1 MNPILFAVLVVAGI
15 GLVVG
20 IVLAVASAVMAVP
33 KDEKAE
39 AVLEVLPGANCGA
52 CGFQGARAMQRP
64 WRRAA
69 QSRGCA
75 PRRRRNDK
83 AVSEILG
90 TQAEKTVKR
99 SAVVH
104 CSGSLGHTE
113 NKMDYQGISLCRRG
127 TAWRRSRKMLIRL
140 YWPGRLQGGL
150 RIRCDYRMQ
159 RAGGCQSG

>member
-52 CGFQGARAMQRP
+52 CGFSGCSGYAKALAQGSAKP
-64 WRRAA
+64 GLWL
-69 QSRGCA
+69 

-83 AVSEILG
+83 SGFRDTRHTGGKNGKALG
-90 TQAEKTVKR
+90 GRA
-99 SAVVH
+99 
-104 CSGSLGHTE
+104 L
-113 NKMDYQGISLCRRG
+113 L
-127 TAWRRSRKMLIRL
+127 RKP
-140 YWPGRLQGGL
+140 WPYGK
-150 RIRCDYRMQ
+150 
-159 RAGGCQSG
+159 

>member
-52 CGFQGARAMQRP
+52 CGFSGCSGYAKALAQGSA
-64 WRRAA
+64 
-69 QSRGCA
+69 SRGCA

-83 AVSEILG
+83 SGFRDTRHTGGKNGKALG
-90 TQAEKTVKR
+90 GRALLRKPWP
-99 SAVVH
+99 
-104 CSGSLGHTE
+104 SG
-113 NKMDYQGISLCRRG
+113 K
-127 TAWRRSRKMLIRL
+127 
-140 YWPGRLQGGL
+140 
-150 RIRCDYRMQ
+150 
-159 RAGGCQSG
+159 

>member
-52 CGFQGARAMQRP
+52 CGFSGCSGYAKALAQGSAKP
-64 WRRAA
+64 GLC
-69 QSRGCA
+69 SPGGEETT
-75 PRRRRNDK
+75 K

-90 TQAEKTVKR
+90 TQAVSYT
-99 SAVVH
+99 H
-104 CSGSLGHTE
+104 LTLPTICSV
-113 NKMDYQGISLCRRG
+113 
-127 TAWRRSRKMLIRL
+127 
-140 YWPGRLQGGL
+140 
-150 RIRCDYRMQ
+150 
-159 RAGGCQSG
+159 